1 VGALAGAERVGGPA
15 LGGGGDGRARV
26 EDLTVTFR
34 RGDERVEALRSVS
47 LEVKRGEIL
56 AVVGESGSGKSVLAL
71 SLLGLLPKS
80 PAPLVAGSATVC
92 GVDMLKGSD
101 EARLSARREHLGA
114 VFQDPMTS
122 LNPTM
127 RIGRQVVEAAGSEQ
141 EAIRLLT
148 LVGLPDPPERLRSF
162 PHELSGGQRQRVMIA
177 MALAGKPKLVIA
189 DEPTTAL
196 DVTIQAQILELIH
209 RLRDETGCAFVL
221 VSHNLS
227 LAARIADRVAVLY
240 AGRVAE
246 IGAAEDI
253 LARPEHPYTAA
264 LLSSRLTLDFP
275 RDAQVPTLAGEP
287 PDPRRLPPGCPFE
300 PRCQFARPQ
309 CAAALPPL
317 DSRQGG
323 GGVAC
328 IRHDQIEL
336 SVAPAAGGD
345 RTPHRATV
353 RAVSPSEGTDGP
365 VVTLDGVNKTF
376 RLGRGFKRGVRLRA
390 LRDVSLRVDPGECL
404 AVVGESGSGK
414 STLLRVIAG
423 LLPSDRGEGAVFH
436 RDRKRCQMV
445 FQDASSSLTPWLK
458 IGTQIA
464 EPLARKERSGRS
476 ARGARVSRALDDVGV
491 PQDAASVVPRVLSG
505 GQRQRVA
512 IARAMITGPSL
523 LLCDEPTS
531 ALDASLVG
539 SVLNL
544 LMELRRSQRMAMI
557 FVTHDLAIA
566 RVVADRIAVMY
577 LGEVVESG
585 PVEEV
590 TREPAHPY
598 TRILLAALDAEEP
611 QAIRGEPAS
620 ATKIPAGCPFHPRCP
635 LATEQCRTEVPPLQ
649 EHRPGRWAACWHA
662 FDIAPPGS

>member
-1 VGALAGAERVGGPA
+1 M
-15 LGGGGDGRARV
+15 
-26 EDLTVTFR
+26 
-34 RGDERVEALRSVS
+34 
-47 LEVKRGEIL
+47 
-56 AVVGESGSGKSVLAL
+56 L
-71 SLLGLLPKS
+71 S
-80 PAPLVAGSATVC
+80 
-92 GVDMLKGSD
+92 GSD
-101 EARLSARREHLGA
+101 ESRLATRREHLGA

-127 RIGRQVVEAAGSEQ
+127 RIGRQVAEVAGSEQ
-141 EAIRLLT
+141 EAVRLLT
-148 LVGLPDPPERLRSF
+148 LVGLPDPPGRLRSF

-177 MALAGKPKLVIA
+177 MALAGNPELVIA

-209 RLRDETGCAFVL
+209 RLRDEAGCAFVL

-246 IGAAEDI
+246 IGGAADI

-300 PRCQFARPQ
+300 PRCEFARPE
-309 CAAALPPL
+309 CAAALPEL
-317 DSRQGG
+317 DSRRGG
-323 GGVAC
+323 EGGVAC

-336 SVAPAAGGD
+336 SAAPAGGGD
-345 RTPHRATV
+345 RAPLGAGARTE
-353 RAVSPSEGTDGP
+353 SPPEGTDGP

-376 RLGRGFKRGVRLRA
+376 RLGRGFKRGARLQA
-390 LRDVSLRVDPGECL
+390 LRDVSLSVNPGECL

-423 LLPSDRGEGAVFH
+423 LLPADRGDGAVFH

-464 EPLARKERSGRS
+464 EPLARKERAGRS
-476 ARGARVSRALDDVGV
+476 AREARVSRALDEVGV
-491 PQDAASVVPRVLSG
+491 PEDAASVVPRVLSG

-539 SVLNL
+539 SVINL
-544 LMELRRSQRMAMI
+544 LMELRRSQGMAMI

-611 QAIRGEPAS
+611 QVIRGEPAS
-620 ATKIPAGCPFHPRCP
+620 ATKIPVGCPFHPRCP
-635 LATEQCRTEVPPLQ
+635 LATERCRTEPPPLE
-649 EHRPGRWAACWHA
+649 EHRAGRRAACWHA
-662 FDIAPPGS
+662 FDVAPPGS